1 MDNVLDILVYW
12 IGQIFG
18 NPGIF
23 YAIIAALGLILLKE
37 KTERIITGTMRTY
50 IGFFILLLGANSLT
64 TVITPVR
71 DWTLALLGVQG
82 IIPQNWLIFSKAMAD
97 YGTLVGIVGLLGFL
111 LNLVL
116 ARFTKLKGVYL
127 TGHIIL
133 IWASYFVGVAVYYK
147 FPVWFTVTLAS
158 IALGLYLWL
167 HASLTYFVMKPGTPG
182 AERITSEWSMGIGE
196 AFGILTTC
204 WLAKKIGKREENA
217 EEIAVSEKWS
227 WLKDPM
233 LGVSFFS
240 TFLFLILGLA
250 AAIKA
255 GPQIIQKSA
264 GGTNWVLFL
273 LLQGLGFGASL
284 AALLY
289 GVRMLIAELVP
300 AFKGIAEKVVP
311 GAIAGL
317 DYPTIFPY
325 GPTSLFLGFIS
336 NFIGGILATIVMV
349 LIKYPVIV
357 LPAIWMNFWTGAVLG
372 IFANAYGGRRAAII
386 VPFIWGFIAP
396 FFWGLAYPLSGI
408 FQEIGAT
415 QDYTDY
421 VLIGPLYGGLV
432 KLLAGIFGS

>member
-1 MDNVLDILVYW
+1 
-12 IGQIFG
+12 
-18 NPGIF
+18 
-23 YAIIAALGLILLKE
+23 
-37 KTERIITGTMRTY
+37 
-50 IGFFILLLGANSLT
+50 
-64 TVITPVR
+64 
-71 DWTLALLGVQG
+71 
-82 IIPQNWLIFSKAMAD
+82 
-97 YGTLVGIVGLLGFL
+97 
-111 LNLVL
+111 
-116 ARFTKLKGVYL
+116 
-127 TGHIIL
+127 
-133 IWASYFVGVAVYYK
+133 
-147 FPVWFTVTLAS
+147 
-158 IALGLYLWL
+158 
-167 HASLTYFVMKPGTPG
+167 
-182 AERITSEWSMGIGE
+182 MGIGE